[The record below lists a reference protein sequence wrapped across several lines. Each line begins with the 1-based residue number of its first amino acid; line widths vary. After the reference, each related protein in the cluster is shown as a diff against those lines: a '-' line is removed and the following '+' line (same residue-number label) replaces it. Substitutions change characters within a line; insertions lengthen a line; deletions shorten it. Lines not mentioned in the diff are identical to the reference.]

1 MPYEYKA
8 RFKKVI
14 DGDTIIVDLDLG
26 FNVVLADQ
34 IIRLI
39 GLDTPESRSKDKVE
53 KMFGAISKKA
63 VEDFMKNSDQ
73 ENLII
78 QTVFCDD
85 NGDKFGRILGK
96 VYNSNKAC
104 LNDWLIESS
113 YAVKYNGENK
123 DKIKNLHLANR
134 KILIDNKIIN
144 LTYAEAGIVT

>member
-14 DGDTIIVDLDLG
+14 DGDTLIVDIDLG
-26 FNVVLADQ
+26 FSIVLADQ
-34 IIRLI
+34 TIRLI

-53 KMFGAISKKA
+53 KLFGIASKKA

-78 QTVFCDD
+78 QTIFCDD

-96 VYNSNKAC
+96 IYNSNKAC
-104 LNDWLIESS
+104 LNDWLIEKNH
-113 YAVKYNGENK
+113 AVKYDGENK
-123 DKIKNLHLANR
+123 DKIKDLHFANR
-134 KILIDNKIIN
+134 KILIDKKIIN
-144 LTYAEAGIVT
+144 ITYAEAGIVT